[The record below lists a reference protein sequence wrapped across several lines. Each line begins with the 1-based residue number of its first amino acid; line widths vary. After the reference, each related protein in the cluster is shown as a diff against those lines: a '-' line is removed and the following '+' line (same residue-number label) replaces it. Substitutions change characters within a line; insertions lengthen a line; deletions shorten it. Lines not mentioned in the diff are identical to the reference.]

1 MSSEGAEELCRA
13 NTSEKE
19 FMFFNQCNYSSHTPT
34 NRPSLSQRRTV
45 SEPLITGSSSA
56 ILIWR
61 ASSGRNNAASS
72 AMTPF
77 TSSTAP
83 LATVLASTHSL
94 ALSPETFQ
102 CPRAWSWFFT
112 ALETSLSCSR
122 ICKQMERR
130 FEKRKH
136 SPGQSDKK
144 KRKVITL
151 EQKIDVIR
159 RPADGHSNSKI
170 SSDISLHEAT
180 IRKILKQETVLKETS
195 RAVSS
200 FSSLGAAARKRSI
213 AMIEME
219 SLLSIWIEDC
229 N

>member
-1 MSSEGAEELCRA
+1 
-13 NTSEKE
+13 
-19 FMFFNQCNYSSHTPT
+19 
-34 NRPSLSQRRTV
+34 
-45 SEPLITGSSSA
+45 
-56 ILIWR
+56 
-61 ASSGRNNAASS
+61 
-72 AMTPF
+72 
-77 TSSTAP
+77 
-83 LATVLASTHSL
+83 
-94 ALSPETFQ
+94 
-102 CPRAWSWFFT
+102 
-112 ALETSLSCSR
+112 
-122 ICKQMERR
+122 MERR
-130 FEKRKH
+130 LEKRKH
-136 SPGQSDKK
+136 SHGQSDKK

-159 RPADGHSNSKI
+159 RHADGHSNSKI

-180 IRKILKQETVLKETS
+180 IRKILKQETVLKERS